1 MIPHVAGTVRELLV
15 IVEGREDQRR
25 IELLLPPEEMPNG
38 LLIAAGAAGVEA
50 SCRTLET
57 GFTRPFLGVRDRDLM
72 DEEKLQALSLEVPS
86 LFVLPSRCLEN
97 ELLHPPLLTHV
108 LDMLGHRDMPEERVR
123 AVLREI
129 ADEQKA
135 EVAVEL
141 AELDLYAKFE
151 LSRERDQKDTPAEAM
166 ARRFRAKRDLG
177 GEHVSQLW
185 GCLAEAEAALEKRW
199 EREHLNL
206 MDGKRALHIVGQ
218 RAATGVKAQILE
230 KALIRRAL
238 DDPPPGVARLRDA
251 MRQRAS
257 P

>member
-1 MIPHVAGTVRELLV
+1 M
-15 IVEGREDQRR
+15 IVEGPEDQRR
-25 IELLLPPEEMPNG
+25 LELLLPPDEIPELI
-38 LLIAAGAAGVEA
+38 LLGGGAAGVEA
-50 SCRTLET
+50 GCRVLET
-57 GFTRPFLGVRDRDLM
+57 GFQGAFIGVRDRDLM
-72 DEEKLQALSLEVPS
+72 DEEKAQALSLEVPS

-108 LDMLGHRDMPEERVR
+108 LDMLGHQDMTEDVVR

-135 EVAVEL
+135 EVAVDL

-177 GEHVSQLW
+177 GEHISQLW
-185 GCLAEAEAALEKRW
+185 GCVAGAEAALEKRW

-206 MDGKRALHIVGQ
+206 MDGKKALHIVAQ
-218 RAATGVKAQILE
+218 RAATGVRAQILE
-230 KALIRRAL
+230 KALIRHAL